1 METVYYTLTARG
13 IEVEGEL
20 EQAVGAPRRVMLVRT
35 PKAAPERHENNVVD
49 LAAWR
54 AAKEAEAEAAAEEH
68 ADEEPWTE
76 EPVREQAPAPRETR
90 RTRRERTAVIAG
102 ELLSTLAVLAVA
114 AALLVRI
121 LVF

>member
-20 EQAVGAPRRVMLVRT
+20 EQAVGAPRRVMLVH
-35 PKAAPERHENNVVD
+35 PSKAAPEKRGDNVVD

-54 AAKEAEAEAAAEEH
+54 AAKEAETDRDEAEDGH
-68 ADEEPWTE
+68 ADEPRQDEGPARSE
-76 EPVREQAPAPRETR
+76 ETAR
-90 RTRRERTAVIAG
+90 RARREHTVLITG
-102 ELLSTLAVLAVA
+102 ELLSTLAILAVA

>member
-13 IEVEGEL
+13 IEVEGAL

-35 PKAAPERHENNVVD
+35 PKAAPERRENNVVD
-49 LAAWR
+49 FAAWK
-54 AAKEAEAEAAAEEH
+54 AAKEAAEEEYGDEGPWAEA
-68 ADEEPWTE
+68 
-76 EPVREQAPAPRETR
+76 PVRASAPSPRRAR
-90 RTRRERTAVIAG
+90 RARREHITVIAG
-102 ELLSTLAVLAVA
+102 ELASTLAVLAVA